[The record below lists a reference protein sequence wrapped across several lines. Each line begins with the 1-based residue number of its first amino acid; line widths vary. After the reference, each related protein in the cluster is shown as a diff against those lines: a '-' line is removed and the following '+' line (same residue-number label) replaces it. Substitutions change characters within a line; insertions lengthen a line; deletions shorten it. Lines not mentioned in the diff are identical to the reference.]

1 MRIPFE
7 ELGGKCVFSSEID
20 KFCLQTYKDNFNDN
34 PHGDITKINAKE
46 IPEHNIL
53 LAGFPCQAF
62 SNAGLKKGFDDTRG
76 TLFFD
81 IKRILEFHKPEAF
94 LLENVKG
101 LRGHDKGR
109 TLNIIFQS
117 LKNLGYK
124 SINIDVLNSKKFG
137 LPQNRERIFIVGFKE
152 NLDFD
157 FPQPKCTKTRLGDI
171 LHKKAASKLTISNKL
186 WISHQRR
193 KEKNMKMG
201 RGFGF
206 SIFDRESPFSST
218 ISARYYKDGSEILI
232 YQKGKNPRMLSPR
245 EAARLQGFPESFKIP
260 VSNPQAYKQFGNSV
274 SVPVI
279 EAIARE
285 MLKAMKI

>member
-1 MRIPFE
+1 M
-7 ELGGKCVFSSEID
+7 
-20 KFCLQTYKDNFNDN
+20 
-34 PHGDITKINAKE
+34 
-46 IPEHNIL
+46 
-53 LAGFPCQAF
+53 
-62 SNAGLKKGFDDTRG
+62 
-76 TLFFD
+76 
-81 IKRILEFHKPEAF
+81 
-94 LLENVKG
+94 
-101 LRGHDKGR
+101 
-109 TLNIIFQS
+109 
-117 LKNLGYK
+117 
-124 SINIDVLNSKKFG
+124 
-137 LPQNRERIFIVGFKE
+137 
-152 NLDFD
+152 
-157 FPQPKCTKTRLGDI
+157 
-171 LHKKAASKLTISNKL
+171 KL
-186 WISHQRR
+186 
-193 KEKNMKMG
+193 G